1 MRTDSLGAMAMA
13 GWVGQYAPMIIEAL
27 KSAITEPVRRAQ
39 GGPNFRCNFVPWR
52 LHFCSYALAVI
63 YGALFIG
70 LYKGGAWIVHS
81 NGVPIY
87 SDFITAWLAG
97 GHALERDIGPIY
109 DPAAFVKIQ
118 EALVGPRDYFY
129 PNWPYPPTYF
139 LFLTPFAALPYAPAF
154 LAWSLVT
161 LLGCIA
167 VVFLIAR
174 RLSAIPLLLASP
186 FGAWNLFAGQSG
198 FLTAS
203 LLGAA
208 LLLLERQPVLAG
220 GFIACLT
227 FKPHLGL
234 LIPIALIAWK
244 EWRAIASAAGTIL
257 LLAGGSILAFGIGA
271 WEAFPRELLAQT
283 GEVLGAGGHA
293 FADPYTGYGYIETVY
308 GLVRRLH
315 GTEAAAWLAQAAV
328 SLTTATL
335 VWFVWRAQTR
345 YALKAATLSAA
356 LLLTTPYAFAY
367 DFVTLAIPVAFLAA
381 DQLRYGV
388 LPGEKSTLLALFGLS
403 LIILLSLG
411 SVPLGAVIIIS
422 LLLVIARRV
431 FAVGATGLNAN
442 D

>member
-1 MRTDSLGAMAMA
+1 MTSQLLNIFTGA
-13 GWVGQYAPMIIEAL
+13 PL
-27 KSAITEPVRRAQ
+27 
-39 GGPNFRCNFVPWR
+39 R
-52 LHFCSYALAVI
+52 LYALALATG
-63 YGALFIG
+63 YAALLLV
-70 LYKGGAWIVHS
+70 LYTSGGWIARLNGNPVYTDFTVAWIAGVQAL
-81 NGVPIY
+81 NG
-87 SDFITAWLAG
+87 
-97 GHALERDIGPIY
+97 DIAPIY
-109 DPAAFVKIQ
+109 DPASFVKIQ

-139 LFLTPFAALPYAPAF
+139 LFLAPFAALPYAPAF
-154 LAWSLVT
+154 LTWSLVT

-167 VVFLIAR
+167 VVFLIVR
-174 RLSAIPLLLASP
+174 RLTAIPLLLASP

-234 LIPIALIAWK
+234 LIPLALVASK
-244 EWRAIASAAGTIL
+244 EWRAIASAAGTAL
-257 LLAGGSILAFGIGA
+257 LLVGGSILVFGTDA

-315 GTEAAAWLAQAAV
+315 GSEAAAWLAQAAV
-328 SLTTATL
+328 SLAAATL

-356 LLLTTPYAFAY
+356 LLLATPYAFAY
-367 DFVTLAIPVAFLAA
+367 DFATLAIPVAFLAA
-381 DQLRYGV
+381 DQLRFGV

-411 SVPLGAVIIIS
+411 SLPLGAFIIIS
-422 LLLVIARRV
+422 LLLLIGCRVI
-431 FAVGATGLNAN
+431 AVGAIGVNAN
-442 D
+442 G